1 MSDSNTVILS
11 LELASAAI
19 AVGLIGTSVYLGLSG
34 KGTAAEWRGVKFVA
48 ALVACIGFLLLL
60 TNFDKTLREVFVK
73 TREFAYRDFVDLKL
87 LVSNRVA
94 IACVNEDESQET
106 RNRCFDYR
114 NIDRQLL
121 VDNLERKETFSLIK
135 NWQGVASLQPFV
147 DEVNRQLETINREIV
162 SSRDADSI
170 FDRYKTN
177 ILMVALFLVAGS
189 LAGSAGEAAYQLRL
203 AIIAENK
210 ENKEKAA
217 AASATK
223 P

>member
-1 MSDSNTVILS
+1 MSESNVAILT
-11 LELASAAI
+11 LELVAAVVAI
-19 AVGLIGTSVYLGLSG
+19 GLIVTSVWLGLKG
-34 KGTAAEWRGVKFVA
+34 KGTMAQWRGIKFFA

-60 TNFDKTLREVFVK
+60 TNFDKTLRDVFVK
-73 TREFAYRDFVDLKL
+73 TRELAYRDFVDLKL

-121 VDNLERKETFSLIK
+121 LYNLENKKTFSLIK
-135 NWQGVASLQPFV
+135 NWQGVPSLQPFV

-162 SSRDADSI
+162 SSRDADGI
-170 FDRYKTN
+170 FDTYKTD
-177 ILMVALFLVAGS
+177 ILMLALFLVAGS

-210 ENKEKAA
+210 ENVA